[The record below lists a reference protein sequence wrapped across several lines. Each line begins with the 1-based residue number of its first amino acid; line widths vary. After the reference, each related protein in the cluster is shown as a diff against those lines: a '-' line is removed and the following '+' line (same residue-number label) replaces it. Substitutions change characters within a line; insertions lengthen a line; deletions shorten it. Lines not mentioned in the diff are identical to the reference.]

1 MDKDRYTADPSEIEE
16 IKRQINQEPAE
27 GEVEAFVGSEDE
39 IRLAKEAK
47 KKEGKVETLGEY
59 IRLNKQTLATAEELE
74 MVLKDRK
81 REDLLE
87 EFSNK
92 PTGAWLYN
100 GADVYF
106 KDKDGNFATFQL
118 AYNDRCKNIRV

>member
-1 MDKDRYTADPSEIEE
+1 M
-16 IKRQINQEPAE
+16 
-27 GEVEAFVGSEDE
+27 
-39 IRLAKEAK
+39 
-47 KKEGKVETLGEY
+47 ETLGEY

-118 AYNDRCKNIRV
+118 AYNDRCKISEFEPIKRNGDGRERGQLCRRKKWQPQVLRRKDLICLGQER